1 MEQQELLAT
10 VMATLK
16 SIAPEVDQNALA
28 ADRPLRD
35 QVDLD
40 SMDWLNFL
48 IGLHQKL
55 KVDIPESD
63 YGRLRTLNDLLGYLR
78 AKTDGQASAFP
89 AQTDQTRWGLDT
101 G

>member
-1 MEQQELLAT
+1 MDQQELLAT
-10 VMATLK
+10 VVSTLK
-16 SIAPEVDQNALA
+16 SIAPEVEEADLVR
-28 ADRPLRD
+28 DRPLRD

-63 YGRLRTLNDLLGYLR
+63 YRKLRTLDDLTAYLQQ
-78 AKTDGQASAFP
+78 K
-89 AQTDQTRWGLDT
+89 L
-101 G
+101 